1 VDKRKPA
8 LQAESVCIS
17 KGIALFTKMP
27 LSDNRSMQMKR
38 RLALVVLAL
47 TAMLG
52 GGQLAS
58 AADGAALVFGA
69 NGKLGSEMVKVLVA
83 RNMDVTAFVRPTADR
98 SLLAG
103 LKINYVEGDARN
115 KADIDKAFASGKFT
129 LAVNAIARRSRT
141 EFGLY
146 DASQNNITA
155 AAKATGVKQMIFFS
169 SVGVGSSR
177 SLYTDKAYA
186 NFKETM
192 LEREAAEKTL
202 ITSGVNYTIVRTG
215 GVLDGK
221 ETTGKAYLSEKPILG
236 ATTRADLALITV
248 ACVGADFCK
257 NKIFHAVDDTQ
268 KVPGE

>member
-1 VDKRKPA
+1 
-8 LQAESVCIS
+8 
-17 KGIALFTKMP
+17 
-27 LSDNRSMQMKR
+27 MKR
-38 RLALVVLAL
+38 RLALAMWAL
-47 TAMLG
+47 VALLGDGHVATA
-52 GGQLAS
+52 AE
-58 AADGAALVFGA
+58 GAALVFGA
-69 NGKLGSEMVKVLVA
+69 NGKLGSEMVKALLA
-83 RNMDVTAFVRPTADR
+83 KNMEVTAFVRPKSDR
-98 SLLAG
+98 SLLSG

-115 KADIDKAFASGKFT
+115 KSDVDKAFALGKFT

-146 DASQNNITA
+146 DLSQNSITA

-192 LEREAAEKTL
+192 QEREAAEKTL
-202 ITSGVNYTIVRTG
+202 IASGVTYTIVRTG
-215 GVLDGK
+215 GVLNDN
-221 ETTGKAYLSEKPILG
+221 TATGKAYLSEKPSWG
-236 ATTRADLALITV
+236 ATTRIDLAEITV

-257 NKIFHAVDDTQ
+257 NKIFHAADVTQ